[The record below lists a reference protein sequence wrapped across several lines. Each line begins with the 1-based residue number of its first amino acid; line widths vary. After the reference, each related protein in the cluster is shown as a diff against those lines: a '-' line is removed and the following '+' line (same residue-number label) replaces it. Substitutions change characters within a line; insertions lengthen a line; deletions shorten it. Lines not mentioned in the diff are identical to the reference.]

1 VTSLRHLELWRQ
13 LRDARFALFLV
24 TVALCL
30 IRARDQPSLDVGIGG
45 TTASIVPADIALV
58 ALALA
63 ALAVIAKRGL
73 ERSAWPA
80 VIAAALFS
88 LWLLATAAA
97 NGATAFVSGAK
108 VVELVALAFGAL
120 ALLRTRRQLDA
131 LTDLLIL
138 FTLVA
143 DAFGI
148 VKFVTGGGGRQASF
162 LGEHD
167 FAALATLPLL
177 YGLALLYAR
186 GRDRRAWLAI
196 VAGGVGCVLGAAL
209 ASLLG
214 LYIGA
219 AVLLVLHALTRRL
232 TVRDVV
238 ATLAVVAV
246 VTGGTVAIRSG
257 ELGFLQSW
265 FGKPASRP
273 GQYASSWSQRLIYT
287 YVGGRI
293 FLAHPLAGTGWWG
306 DLPPK
311 EFDAYLPAA
320 HRRFA
325 DQPANYFPPADKPF
339 IPQQTYDELLYE
351 LGAVGGVLF
360 LALLVSL
367 GRAAVRAAR
376 LARGAG
382 RAIPAGW
389 LAASLGALAGEG
401 FFGGTP
407 LAASFWLVV
416 GVVVALSLRPEPAD
430 A

>member
-1 VTSLRHLELWRQ
+1 VTAFRNLELWRQ
-13 LRDARFALFLV
+13 LRDARFALFLA
-24 TVALCL
+24 TLALCL
-30 IRARDQPSLDVGIGG
+30 IRSRDQPSLDVSIGG
-45 TTASIVPADIALV
+45 TTASIVPTDIALVVLALV
-58 ALALA
+58 ALAA
-63 ALAVIAKRGL
+63 IAKRGL

-80 VIAAALFS
+80 IVTAALFS
-88 LWLLATAAA
+88 LWLLGTAAA

-108 VVELVALAFGAL
+108 VVELVALALGAVV
-120 ALLRTRRQLDA
+120 LLRTRRQFDA
-131 LTDLLIL
+131 VTDLLIL

-143 DAFGI
+143 DAVGI
-148 VKFVTGGGGRQASF
+148 VKFVAGGGGRQASF

-196 VAGGVGCVLGAAL
+196 GVGALGCVLGAAL

-219 AVLLVLHALTRRL
+219 AVMLIVHALTRRL
-232 TVRDVV
+232 ALRDVV
-238 ATLAVVAV
+238 ATLAIVAV

-293 FLAHPLAGTGWWG
+293 FLAHPLVGTGWWG

-320 HRRFA
+320 RRRFS

-351 LGAVGGVLF
+351 LGAVGGLLF
-360 LALLVSL
+360 LALLASL

-376 LARGAG
+376 LARGAAG
-382 RAIPAGW
+382 AIPAGW

-401 FFGGTP
+401 LFGGTP
-407 LAASFWLVV
+407 LAASFWLVA
-416 GVVVALSLRPEPAD
+416 GIAVALSLRPESAEV
-430 A
+430 

>member
-1 VTSLRHLELWRQ
+1 MELWRQ
-13 LRDARFALFLV
+13 LRNGRFALFLA

-30 IRARDQPSLDVGIGG
+30 IRARDQPSIDVNIGG
-45 TTASIVPADIALV
+45 TTASVVPADIALV
-58 ALALA
+58 ALAVVA
-63 ALAVIAKRGL
+63 FAVIAKRRL
-73 ERSAWPA
+73 ERAAWPA
-80 VIAAALFS
+80 VIAAALFCV
-88 LWLLATAAA
+88 WLLVTAAA

-108 VVELVALAFGAL
+108 VVELVALALGAL
-120 ALLRTRRQLDA
+120 AFLRARPQLDA
-131 LTDLLIL
+131 LADVLIL

-143 DAFGI
+143 DAVGV

-177 YGLALLYAR
+177 YGLALLYER
-186 GRDRRAWLAI
+186 GRDRRAWLSI
-196 VAGGVGCVLGAAL
+196 GAGAVGCILGAAL

-219 AVLLVLHALTRRL
+219 AVLLVVHALTRRL
-232 TVRDVV
+232 SLRDIA
-238 ATLAVVAV
+238 ATLAVVIA
-246 VTGGTVAIRSG
+246 VTGGTLAIRSG
-257 ELGFLQSW
+257 DLGFLQAW

-306 DLPPK
+306 DLPPN
-311 EFDAYLPAA
+311 EFDPFLPDAR
-320 HRRFA
+320 RRFS
-325 DQPANYFPPADKPF
+325 DQPAHYFPPADKPF
-339 IPQQTYDELLYE
+339 IPQQTYDEVLYE

-360 LALLVSL
+360 LALLVSV
-367 GRAAVRAAR
+367 GRAALRAAR
-376 LARGAG
+376 LARGAAA
-382 RAIPAGW
+382 AIPAGW
-389 LAASLGALAGEG
+389 LGATLGALAGEG

-407 LAASFWLVV
+407 LAATFWLVA
-416 GVVVALSLRPEPAD
+416 GVAVALSLRPEPAD